1 MPAVFLHWHEYFK
14 PNRDNLFCYTQKT
27 HHMKKIILFLAAPL
41 LFAACNNEAKDSV
54 EKADSTNTAKMDTSN
69 NNPPT
74 ISTDEESTRFL
85 VDAANGGMAEVDLSK
100 LAREKAS
107 NPKVKDF
114 AAMMVND
121 HTSANSEVKTLAAKR
136 NVTLPSTP
144 GDEKKRTYDDLNAKS
159 GADFDKAYMKTMV
172 DDHEATIRLFE
183 KASNNV
189 NDTEVKTFVDN
200 TLPKLKVHLDSAKA
214 VRKIL
219 K

>member
-1 MPAVFLHWHEYFK
+1 
-14 PNRDNLFCYTQKT
+14 
-27 HHMKKIILFLAAPL
+27 MKKFLFILAAPFL
-41 LFAACNNEAKDSV
+41 MTACNNEAKDSV
-54 EKADSTNTAKMDTSN
+54 EKADSTNKAKMDTSE

-100 LAREKAS
+100 LASEKAS

-114 AAMMVND
+114 AAMMVMD
-121 HTSANSEVKTLAAKR
+121 HTAANTEVKNLAARR
-136 NVTLPSTP
+136 NVTLPSTT
-144 GDEKKRTYDDLNAKS
+144 GDDKKKTYDDLKAKN

-172 DDHEATIRLFE
+172 DDHEATVNLFE

-189 NDTEVKTFVDN
+189 KDTDVKAFVDN

-214 VRKIL
+214 VRKVL

>member
-1 MPAVFLHWHEYFK
+1 MPAGFLHWHEYFK
-14 PNRDNLFCYTQKT
+14 PIDVNLFVYTKNYF
-27 HHMKKIILFLAAPL
+27 MKKIILFLAAPL
-41 LFAACNNEAKDSV
+41 LLSACNNEAKDSV
-54 EKADSTNTAKMDTSN
+54 EKADSLNKAKLDSPSN
-69 NNPPT
+69 NQPV

-121 HTSANSEVKTLAAKR
+121 HTGANSQVKTLAAKR
-136 NVTLPSTP
+136 NVTLPSTT
-144 GDEKKRTYDDLNAKS
+144 GDEKKKTYDDLNAKT

-214 VRKIL
+214 VRKVL